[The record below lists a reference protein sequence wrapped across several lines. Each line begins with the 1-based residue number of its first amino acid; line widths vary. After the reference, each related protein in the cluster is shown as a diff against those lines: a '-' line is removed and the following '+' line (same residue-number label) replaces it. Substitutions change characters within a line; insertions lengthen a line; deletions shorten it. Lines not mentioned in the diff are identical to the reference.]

1 MAGTLLFAAQAPA
14 PEFAPVPFG
23 VWAGL
28 IGFIVVVL
36 VLDLAVFNREA
47 HEIRTKEAAIWSAV
61 WVTLALVFG
70 FGLWWWRGGHYAA
83 LYFSGYLI
91 ELSLSVDNVFVF
103 ALIFSY
109 FAVPPIYRHRV
120 LYWGIFGALVMRLA
134 FILAGAALLENFNFM
149 LYVFGAFLLY
159 TAFRMFRHSGAEVH
173 PEHNP
178 VLRLVRKFVPMTTQ
192 FRGAHFSVKEAG
204 RRVATPLLA
213 VLVVV
218 ETSDVIFAVDSIPAI
233 FSITTNRFIVF
244 ASNAFAIL
252 GLRTMYFLLANSMK
266 RFRYLSKGLAVILGV
281 VGVKM
286 LLSEVIHLDAWVP
299 LAAVAVILTV
309 SIVVSLRAA
318 PVDEVEDEVSHV
330 PLGGRFGGIE
340 PDRD

>member
-1 MAGTLLFAAQAPA
+1 MDVTLAVQAAAKQG
-14 PEFAPVPFG
+14 PVPWG
-23 VWAGL
+23 LWAGL
-28 IGFIVVVL
+28 IGFILTVL

-61 WVTLALVFG
+61 WVTLALAFG
-70 FGLWWWRGGHYAA
+70 IGMWVWRGGDYAA

-120 LYWGIFGALVMRLA
+120 LYWGIFGALLMRLI
-134 FILAGAALLENFNFM
+134 FILAGAALLERFEFM

-159 TAFRMFRHSGAEVH
+159 TAYRMYTHSGAEVH

-178 VLRLVRKFVPMTTQ
+178 LLKLVRKLVPMTTQ
-192 FRGAHFSVKEAG
+192 FRGAHFFVKEAG
-204 RRVATPLLA
+204 RRVATPLVA

-233 FSITTNRFIVF
+233 FSITTDRFLVF

-252 GLRTMYFLLANSMK
+252 GLRTMYFLLANSIK

-281 VGVKM
+281 VGIKM
-286 LLSEVIHLDAWVP
+286 LASDLVHVDPWVP
-299 LAAVAVILTV
+299 LVVVAVILTV
-309 SIVVSLRAA
+309 AIIASLRSA
-318 PVDEVEDEVSHV
+318 PVEEVEDEVSHV
-330 PLGGRFGGIE
+330 PLGGRLGGIE